1 MRKYTDIFCRKYKVL
16 IYLVA
21 HPTKMQK
28 EENSETYKM
37 STAYDIKGGGEF
49 FDMSYHIIAL
59 RKVFEYVKL

>member
-1 MRKYTDIFCRKYKVL
+1 
-16 IYLVA
+16 
-21 HPTKMQK
+21 MQK

-59 RKVFEYVKL
+59 RKVFEYGLVELKTLKVKFQTVNIN